1 MTSSCHSNCHSLE
14 LKGSNLSAVVTCIW
28 SYPERS
34 KMGNLNCCPAGSCLK
49 CFRRKGSR
57 RSRTSTAHS
66 IQKVRKIGV
75 LPKNTIPPTME
86 SVEAAPEHLVEE
98 IRRDGADEEAT
109 SLGQVDSRSSE
120 NLPLEDAWEELPG
133 DTKDKETPE
142 YTEVI
147 SIRTASDWV
156 LQSIS
161 DSNSEDEASSE
172 GYKGASELSLGS
184 SDLGLSTCSLDVN
197 YSQSLQ
203 DMEELDKEAQELD
216 DNKMEPRSGET
227 AIELDLES
235 GDEWIFRIHTDI
247 FSSLDDFGVEYWDAE
262 ELEFPKPSET

>member
-1 MTSSCHSNCHSLE
+1 MIKHLSVVFHHWDVNSCLYCQT
-14 LKGSNLSAVVTCIW
+14 V
-28 SYPERS
+28 P
-34 KMGNLNCCPAGSCLK
+34 GSCLK

-66 IQKVRKIGV
+66 IQKVRKIRV

-109 SLGQVDSRSSE
+109 PLGKVDSRSSE

-147 SIRTASDWV
+147 SIRTA
-156 LQSIS
+156 
-161 DSNSEDEASSE
+161 SE

-216 DNKMEPRSGET
+216 DNKMEPRSGEA